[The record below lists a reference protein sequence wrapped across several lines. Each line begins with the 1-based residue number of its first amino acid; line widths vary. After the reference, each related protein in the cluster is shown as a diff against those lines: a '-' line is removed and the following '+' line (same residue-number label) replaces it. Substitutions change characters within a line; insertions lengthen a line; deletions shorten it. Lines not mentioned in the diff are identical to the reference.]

1 MGAGA
6 ISDRLGRRRTIV
18 VGATIFLIGGILQTS
33 AMKIGQLMAG
43 RFLAG
48 LGVGF
53 LTMIIPVY
61 QAEIAHP
68 SIRG

>member
-1 MGAGA
+1 
-6 ISDRLGRRRTIV
+6 
-18 VGATIFLIGGILQTS
+18 
-33 AMKIGQLMAG
+33 MAG

-53 LTMIIPVY
+53 LTMIIPLY

-68 SIRG
+68 SIRGAYHNIISPLPVPNLISINELN